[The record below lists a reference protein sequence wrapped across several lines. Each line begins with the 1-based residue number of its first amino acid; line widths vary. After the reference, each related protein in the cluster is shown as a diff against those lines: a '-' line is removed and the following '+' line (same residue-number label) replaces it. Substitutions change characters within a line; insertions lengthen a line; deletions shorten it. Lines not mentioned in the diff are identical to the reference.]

1 MPREKGVA
9 DRTLLIIK
17 PDAVERNLI
26 GQIIERLERAR
37 FKIVAMKMVQL
48 SYDEARRFYAVHE
61 GRPFLDGLCKF
72 MSSGSIVPM
81 IIESSGDTVS
91 GVRALIGA
99 TDPSQ
104 ASPGTVRHDLAIS
117 LTKNSVHASD
127 GKETAKTE
135 IEFFFS

>member
-1 MPREKGVA
+1 MPKEKNMA

-26 GQIIERLERAR
+26 GQIIERLEKAG
-37 FKIVAMKMVQL
+37 FKIADMKMIQL
-48 SYDEARRFYAVHE
+48 SYDEARKFYAVHE
-61 GRPFLDGLCKF
+61 GRPFLDDLCNY
-72 MSSGSIVPM
+72 MSSGPVAPM
-81 IIESSGDTVS
+81 IIESDSDTIS

-99 TDPSQ
+99 TDPSK
-104 ASPGTVRHDLAIS
+104 AAPGTVRHDLAIS